1 MTTTERVVVRLR
13 DRPDTLE
20 RVSGL
25 LRRRGFALQRL
36 SSSFVGHEVVELVIC
51 IDPTKTDPDRVCREL
66 ATLHD
71 VIEVA
76 CATPLRETRELLL
89 ARLRDHAGKNV
100 PEASD
105 GILEMIGSPE
115 EIDAVLE
122 SLHTQG
128 AVADFV
134 RSGEV
139 AVPKESRT
147 HEKDQK

>member
-1 MTTTERVVVRLR
+1 MTTERVVVRLR

-36 SSSFVGHEVVELVIC
+36 SSSFVSDDVVELVIC
-51 IDPTKTDPDRVCREL
+51 VDATKTDPDRVCREL
-66 ATLHD
+66 MTLHD

-76 CATPLRETRELLL
+76 CATRLPETRELLL
-89 ARLRDHAGKNV
+89 ARLRGHAGKSV
-100 PEASD
+100 PAASK
-105 GILEMIGSPE
+105 GVLEMIGSPE

-122 SLHTQG
+122 WLHAQG

-134 RSGEV
+134 RTGEV
-139 AVPKESRT
+139 TVPKELRT

>member
-1 MTTTERVVVRLR
+1 MTTERVVVRLW

-25 LRRRGFALQRL
+25 LRRRGFALRRL
-36 SSSFVGHEVVELVIC
+36 CSSFVGDDVVEFVIC
-51 IDPTKTDPDRVCREL
+51 VDATKTDPDRVCREL
-66 ATLHD
+66 MTLHD

-89 ARLRDHAGKNV
+89 ARLRDHAGKSV
-100 PEASD
+100 PAASN

-122 SLHTQG
+122 RLHAEG

-139 AVPKESRT
+139 AVPKGLRT
-147 HEKDQK
+147 QEKDQK